1 MSWLRRFFRS
11 TDNKG
16 TSRTFELQASSGLDQ
31 AKLKMTEER
40 LHYKFA
46 DQSLLQLALTH
57 PSKGSPHN
65 QRLEFLGDAVLGLVV
80 ARHLYQGNPG
90 LSEGDLSL
98 LKNSVVSNS
107 NLAQVAREIELTN
120 CIEYDSSTLKRGIQE
135 VDSIHADVVEA
146 IIGAVL
152 LDGGFDQA
160 AQVVRRLGLLP
171 AALGSSNSE
180 VRLSEVDENSVV
192 SETRN
197 SKIDPDFK
205 HPKNRLQ
212 ELVTRA
218 SQSKPKYTVIAK
230 PEKPNL
236 GGWVVE
242 CKVQQHPYRTV
253 GRGKTIKLAETEAA
267 KLMLAGI
274 GSLGR
279 P

>member
-1 MSWLRRFFRS
+1 MSWLRSLFRS
-11 TDNKG
+11 PDKTRIAG
-16 TSRTFELQASSGLDQ
+16 ALEPQVLHQ
-31 AKLKMTEER
+31 AKLAGTEGR
-40 LHYKFA
+40 LRYKFA

-80 ARHLYQGNPG
+80 ARYLYQGNPG

-107 NLAQVAREIELTN
+107 NLARVARANELTN
-120 CIEYDSSTLKRGIQE
+120 CIEYDSSTLKRGIEE

-160 AQVVRRLGLLP
+160 AQVVRRMGLLP
-171 AALGSSNSE
+171 SSLSSQNQEIHVSEEDGNS
-180 VRLSEVDENSVV
+180 VLSEESN
-192 SETRN
+192 T
-197 SKIDPDFK
+197 KIGADFK

-212 ELVTRA
+212 ELVTQA

-274 GSLGR
+274 GPLGSQ
-279 P
+279 

>member
-1 MSWLRRFFRS
+1 MSWLRDLFRS
-11 TDNKG
+11 GDKT
-16 TSRTFELQASSGLDQ
+16 RTARTLEPHASDQ
-31 AKLKMTEER
+31 AKLAMTEGR
-40 LHYKFA
+40 LRYKFA

-57 PSKGSPHN
+57 PSKGTPHN

-80 ARHLYQGNPG
+80 ARYLYQRNPD

-107 NLAQVAREIELTN
+107 NLAEVARAIDLTN
-120 CIEYDSSTLKRGIQE
+120 CIEYDSSTLKRGISE

-160 AQVVRRLGLLP
+160 AQVVRRMGLLP
-171 AALGSSNSE
+171 SSLRSMKTETKASE
-180 VRLSEVDENSVV
+180 GDGNSVS
-192 SETRN
+192 SEASNT
-197 SKIDPDFK
+197 KIDADFK

-212 ELVTRA
+212 ELVTQA
-218 SQSKPKYTVIAK
+218 SQAKPKYTVIAK

-267 KLMLAGI
+267 ELMLAGI
-274 GSLGR
+274 GSFGSR
-279 P
+279 

>member
-1 MSWLRRFFRS
+1 MSWLRSLFRS
-11 TDNKG
+11 TDK
-16 TSRTFELQASSGLDQ
+16 TRTARTLEPQALDQ
-31 AKLKMTEER
+31 AKLAMTEGR
-40 LHYKFA
+40 LRYKFT

-57 PSKGSPHN
+57 PSKGTPHN

-80 ARHLYQGNPG
+80 ARYLYQRNPG

-107 NLAQVAREIELTN
+107 NLAEVARAIDLTN
-120 CIEYDSSTLKRGIQE
+120 CIEYDSSTLKRGIE
-135 VDSIHADVVEA
+135 GVDSIHADVVEA

-160 AQVVRRLGLLP
+160 AQVVRRMGLLP
-171 AALGSSNSE
+171 SSLGSVDTETLASEEDGDSITSEASN
-180 VRLSEVDENSVV
+180 
-192 SETRN
+192 T
-197 SKIDPDFK
+197 KIDADFK

-212 ELVTRA
+212 ELVTQA

-274 GSLGR
+274 GPLGSQ
-279 P
+279 

>member
-1 MSWLRRFFRS
+1 MSWLRRLFSSSDRNRS
-11 TDNKG
+11 TR
-16 TSRTFELQASSGLDQ
+16 SRNPDI
-31 AKLKMTEER
+31 LKVAIPENLAEMEGR
-40 LHYKFA
+40 IRYKFQ
-46 DQSLLQLALTH
+46 DRSLLQLALTH

-80 ARHLYQGNPG
+80 ARHIYERNPN

-107 NLAQVAREIELTN
+107 NLAQVAREINLTGY
-120 CIEYDSSTLKRGIQE
+120 IDYDSSTLKLGIKE

-160 AQVVRRLGLLP
+160 VGVVNQMGLLP
-171 AALGSSNSE
+171 AELGITNTKIITPPTELNLDDS
-180 VRLSEVDENSVV
+180 
-192 SETRN
+192 TAGTGQ
-197 SKIDPDFK
+197 IDPELK

-212 ELVTRA
+212 ELVTQTA
-218 SQSKPKYTVIAK
+218 QTKPKYTVIGK

-242 CKVQQHPYRTV
+242 CKVQQPPYRTV

-274 GSLGR
+274 EPLGSK
-279 P
+279 

>member
-1 MSWLRRFFRS
+1 MSWLRSLFRS
-11 TDNKG
+11 TDK
-16 TSRTFELQASSGLDQ
+16 TRASRTLEPQALDQ
-31 AKLKMTEER
+31 AKLALTEGR
-40 LHYKFA
+40 LGYKFA

-57 PSKGSPHN
+57 PSKGTPHN

-80 ARHLYQGNPG
+80 ARYLYQRNPG

-107 NLAQVAREIELTN
+107 NLAEVARAIGLTN
-120 CIEYDSSTLKRGIQE
+120 CIDYDSSTLKRGIE
-135 VDSIHADVVEA
+135 GVDSIHADVVEA

-160 AQVVRRLGLLP
+160 AQVVRRMGLLP
-171 AALGSSNSE
+171 SSLSSVDPEVHASEEDGNSGALEAN
-180 VRLSEVDENSVV
+180 NK
-192 SETRN
+192 
-197 SKIDPDFK
+197 KIDADFK

-212 ELVTRA
+212 ELVTQA

-267 KLMLAGI
+267 ELMLAGI
-274 GSLGR
+274 GPLGSQ
-279 P
+279 

>member
-1 MSWLRRFFRS
+1 MSWLRSLFSS
-11 TDNKG
+11 TDK
-16 TSRTFELQASSGLDQ
+16 TRTARTLEPQALDQ
-31 AKLKMTEER
+31 AKLAMTEGR
-40 LHYKFA
+40 LRYKFT

-57 PSKGSPHN
+57 PSKGTPHN

-80 ARHLYQGNPG
+80 ARYLYQRNPG

-107 NLAQVAREIELTN
+107 NLAEVARAIDLTN
-120 CIEYDSSTLKRGIQE
+120 CIEYDSSTLKRGIE
-135 VDSIHADVVEA
+135 GVDSIHADVVEA

-160 AQVVRRLGLLP
+160 AQVVRRMGLLP
-171 AALGSSNSE
+171 SSLGSADTETHTSEEDGNSITSEASN
-180 VRLSEVDENSVV
+180 
-192 SETRN
+192 T
-197 SKIDPDFK
+197 KIDADFK

-212 ELVTRA
+212 ELVTQA

-274 GSLGR
+274 GPLGSQ
-279 P
+279 